1 MSSRFNKNE
10 ILFGPT
16 WTGVESHWRAG
27 ELVRELV
34 RYQFL
39 YQSNVPVFPVENCR
53 FGTGTSVFN
62 KEKINIYFSSLLK
75 PMYQFQNGS
84 FQRRKLAHWTGTRTG
99 TVPVHVPVQV
109 WLTGPAAAAVM
120 SARIGFRF
128 CSRVHQ
134 RLPWLLKFRNLD
146 LDRSEDPPL
155 PPRTMLP
162 NRNRASA
169 RPILWKISKLR
180 REILFAKR
188 GVFFIFNIVL
198 GGRVFAPVSKKNF

>member
-1 MSSRFNKNE
+1 M
-10 ILFGPT
+10 I
-16 WTGVESHWRAG
+16 

-84 FQRRKLAHWTGTRTG
+84 FQRRKLVHWTGTRTG
-99 TVPVHVPVQV
+99 TVPVHAPVQV
-109 WLTGPAAAAVM
+109 SIWLTGPAAAAVM

-134 RLPWLLKFRNLD
+134 RLPKRFLSVFPISWKNREKNLRIYR
-146 LDRSEDPPL
+146 LNE
-155 PPRTMLP
+155 
-162 NRNRASA
+162 
-169 RPILWKISKLR
+169 WK
-180 REILFAKR
+180 
-188 GVFFIFNIVL
+188 
-198 GGRVFAPVSKKNF
+198 APCF